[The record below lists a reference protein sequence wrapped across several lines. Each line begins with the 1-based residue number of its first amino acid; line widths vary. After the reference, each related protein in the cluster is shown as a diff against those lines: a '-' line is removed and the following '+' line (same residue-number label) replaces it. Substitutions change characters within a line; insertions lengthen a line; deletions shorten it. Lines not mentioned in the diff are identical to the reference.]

1 MNYKSANE
9 KKTSFNTFL
18 LCRTRM
24 ADKGYVPFLPFP
36 ILYDTVW
43 DYIILPHE
51 QIWGP
56 NGKWVK
62 KYNSVLRGLPRPQ
75 IYPGP
80 RIMHSFGL
88 HSRHDIVNFDGINVP
103 RIRQLSLV
111 KFIYTLHHAK
121 DPHSYITIHVYTTM
135 EAPSSND
142 EKHHR
147 AYSLQR
153 IKYLRSRYM
162 DEVNLP
168 DVQKRLWEDC
178 GITSSQT
185 D

>member
-1 MNYKSANE
+1 MNYNSANK
-9 KKTSFNTFL
+9 KKTRFDTFL

-24 ADKGYVPFLPFP
+24 ADKGDVPFLPFP

-43 DYIILPHE
+43 EYLILPHE
-51 QIWGP
+51 QIWGS

-147 AYSLQR
+147 AYSLHR
-153 IKYLRSRYM
+153 IKYLRKGYM
-162 DEVNLP
+162 EGITLP